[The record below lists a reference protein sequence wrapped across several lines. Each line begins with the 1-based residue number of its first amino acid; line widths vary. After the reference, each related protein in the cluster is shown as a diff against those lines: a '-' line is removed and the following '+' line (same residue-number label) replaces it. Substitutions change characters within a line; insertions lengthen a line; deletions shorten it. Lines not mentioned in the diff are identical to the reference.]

1 VTPDSG
7 AAEAGLKTGT
17 LLTHID
23 DKVRY
28 YKTAHLTNYHIAAQ
42 ELIPSSCTFT
52 AMFHSR

>member
-28 YKTAHLTNYHIAAQ
+28 HIAAQ
-42 ELIPSSCTFT
+42 ELTASSCTFT